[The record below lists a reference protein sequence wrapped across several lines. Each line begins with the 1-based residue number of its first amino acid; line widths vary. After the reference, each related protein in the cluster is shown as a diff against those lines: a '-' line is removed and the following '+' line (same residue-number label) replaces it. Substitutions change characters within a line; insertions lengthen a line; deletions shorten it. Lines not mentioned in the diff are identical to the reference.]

1 MTASFHIEPLSRRHD
16 TSRFDC
22 EKESLNEFIK
32 RFARQNEEKR
42 ISRTF
47 VAVAPDRPEILG
59 YYTLSTGA
67 IEFADLPEESRRR
80 LPRYPIPVAHLGRLA
95 VDRSAKGV
103 GLGEFLMIDAFRRTM
118 LVAGE
123 LGIFAVEVIALDA
136 DARRFYQKYGFAE
149 LADDDLH
156 LYLPIKMIERLGLV

>member
-1 MTASFHIEPLSRRHD
+1 MLSDRDRDIFLAMLDGPAAPNKAVKGGCGAIQENVKMTASFHIEPLSRRHD

-80 LPRYPIPVAHLGRLA
+80 LPRYPIPVAHLGCLA
-95 VDRSAKGV
+95 R
-103 GLGEFLMIDAFRRTM
+103 
-118 LVAGE
+118 
-123 LGIFAVEVIALDA
+123 
-136 DARRFYQKYGFAE
+136 
-149 LADDDLH
+149 
-156 LYLPIKMIERLGLV
+156 